1 MGTPKRP
8 EVFLDESYVNEHHV
22 GSRTWLLEDR
32 VRYTK
37 SGNGRRYCII
47 GAGIVH
53 VENGG
58 LHAEWVE
65 GALHYWQADLAPRA
79 DQDYHGNFDSPK
91 FEKWFGELCQT
102 LQHKYGPCHS
112 IMDGASYHK
121 RIVLPTPKKSTSRK
135 SIIAWL
141 LKKGIPWESSM
152 KKKGLLRLV
161 KASHPK
167 VNYVA
172 NRIAQQHGHF
182 LYYTPPYHPELQPI
196 EVVWGTVKNRIAN
209 APAKSMADLGN
220 KLGASLDKVTEHT
233 WLGAFRKVQ
242 KFEDTYFQI
251 AEEHRAQRE
260 SAAAAEKTAADA
272 AVAAA
277 LNLPLG
283 THERIFQF

>member
-102 LQHKYGPCHS
+102 LQHKYGPCNI

-121 RIVLPTPKKSTSRK
+121 RIVLPTPKTSTSRK

-161 KASHPK
+161 KAQSS
-167 VNYVA
+167 A
-172 NRIAQQHGHF
+172 IFA
-182 LYYTPPYHPELQPI
+182 
-196 EVVWGTVKNRIAN
+196 
-209 APAKSMADLGN
+209 
-220 KLGASLDKVTEHT
+220 
-233 WLGAFRKVQ
+233 VQ
-242 KFEDTYFQI
+242 VRPVSWQST
-251 AEEHRAQRE
+251 
-260 SAAAAEKTAADA
+260 
-272 AVAAA
+272 
-277 LNLPLG
+277 
-283 THERIFQF
+283 